1 MSMVKNT
8 NNLNVSLLS
17 DYSIWGLYA
26 DTMEHIARA
35 RTMELTRFGITREQS
50 HVLRILYETGGP
62 LTLNEIASRVLRK
75 HNSVSTIIKRMA
87 KNHLVDMT
95 RVPNDK
101 QYQISITDKGRNL
114 FEKMPTNSI
123 TMAFSALSAEEKKVL
138 VLSLQKLENKVRRML
153 GLDYQPPFLK

>member
-1 MSMVKNT
+1 MAKNT
-8 NNLNVSLLS
+8 KNPDEGLLN
-17 DYSIWGLYA
+17 DYSVWGLYA

-35 RTMELTRFGITREQS
+35 RTIELTRFGITREQS
-50 HVLRILYETGGP
+50 HVLRILYETDGS

-95 RVPNDK
+95 KVPNDK
-101 QYQISITDKGRNL
+101 QYQISITDKGRDL

-123 TMAFSALSAEEKKVL
+123 TMAFSALTREEKKML
-138 VLSLQKLENKVRRML
+138 VRYLQKLESKVRGML
-153 GLDYQPPFLK
+153 GLDYQPPF